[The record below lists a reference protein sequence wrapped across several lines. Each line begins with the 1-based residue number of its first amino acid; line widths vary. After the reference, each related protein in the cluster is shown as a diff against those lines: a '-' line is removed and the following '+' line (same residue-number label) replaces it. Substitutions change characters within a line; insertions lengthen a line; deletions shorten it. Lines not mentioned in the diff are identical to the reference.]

1 MANLGFGGRAM
12 ALVVA
17 LGLLLS
23 AATSEAQ
30 DAAAAD
36 GQPQGIELHLD
47 SQHRAA
53 GNPASYWYHIR
64 RARTEAG
71 RAAPLSGPPGTVVP
85 KRGSAGATALPAAG
99 IARPGFFPAD
109 VSNFGGNVVQSA
121 QSFNIYIN
129 CGKSDSCW
137 GKPTQF
143 LTDVGASTFIHV
155 TDQYV
160 GARGNNRYTLSP
172 NFFFINVNF
181 SLLTIDDVTNLVHQA
196 AQLTSGGG
204 GLHHIFHLFIP
215 QGMDVCSD
223 ANETGCYSPDNPS
236 TFSFCAFHSNV
247 SFGDTGD
254 ILFTVEPFQD
264 IDGCAAAP
272 PNPNGQ
278 LIDSTNSVLSH
289 ELFETITDPQG
300 QTWFSEMS
308 NAERGNEV
316 GDICQGIFNQNGE
329 EIIPSYALVRGR
341 TYETQLEYS
350 NKVHGCT
357 NAP

>member
-1 MANLGFGGRAM
+1 MSSLVYGARA
-12 ALVVA
+12 VA
-17 LGLLLS
+17 LMVAIGFVFLG
-23 AATSEAQ
+23 ATSEAQ
-30 DAAAAD
+30 DVAPAI
-36 GQPQGIELHLD
+36 GEPQGIELHLD
-47 SQHRAA
+47 QQRGAA
-53 GNPASYWYHIR
+53 TRPANYWYHIR

-71 RAAPLSGPPGTVVP
+71 RVAPLSGP
-85 KRGSAGATALPAAG
+85 SGADTAKLGHAAKAVPAAG

-109 VSNFGGNVVQSA
+109 LDNFGGNVVQTA

-129 CGKSDSCW
+129 CGQSDSCW
-137 GKPTQF
+137 GNPTQF
-143 LTDVGASTFIHV
+143 LNDVGASKFIHV
-155 TDQYV
+155 VDQYV
-160 GARGNNRYTLSP
+160 GARGNNRYILSP
-172 NFFFINVNF
+172 KFFFVNVNV

-196 AQLTSGGG
+196 AQFTNGG
-204 GLHHIFHLFIP
+204 GLNRIFHLFIP
-215 QGMDVCSD
+215 QGIDVCSD
-223 ANETGCYSPDNPS
+223 ANQTTCYSPDNPS

-247 SFGDTGD
+247 SFNDTGD

-272 PNPNGQ
+272 PNPNSQ

-308 NAERGNEV
+308 NPERGNEI
-316 GDICQGIFNQNGE
+316 GDICQGVFDQNGE
-329 EIIPSYALVRGR
+329 EIIPSYVLVKGR
-341 TYETQLEYS
+341 NYETQLEYS